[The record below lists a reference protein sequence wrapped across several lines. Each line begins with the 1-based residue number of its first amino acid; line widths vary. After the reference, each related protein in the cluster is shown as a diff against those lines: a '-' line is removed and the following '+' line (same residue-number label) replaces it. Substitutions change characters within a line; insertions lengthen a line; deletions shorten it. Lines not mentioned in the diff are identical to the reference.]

1 MRSSS
6 RSLTFLIAC
15 ALLLVAAPAASAGG
29 AVDPEDLVPPP
40 PPGAT
45 CTALGASQVIC
56 QTLVTFIDVDAPPF
70 PIACG
75 TVLQSAV
82 YNNRGTRWYEDGLL
96 TRRLIH
102 GTWDGRWYIDPA
114 GPSVPISGHWQTSTV
129 WTTPG
134 DNATMVETFHGLHA
148 NGSAI
153 GIGSALHLS
162 GFIEPDGTVHGLNTI
177 DDPVGQISPESVAVL
192 GELLC
197 D

>member
-1 MRSSS
+1 MRSPS
-6 RSLTFLIAC
+6 RSLTFLLAC
-15 ALLLVAAPAASAGG
+15 ASLLVAPPAASAGG
-29 AVDPEDLVPPP
+29 NVDPGDLVPPP
-40 PPGAT
+40 PPGAA
-45 CTALGASQVIC
+45 CTDLGASRVIC
-56 QTLVTFIDVDAPPF
+56 QTLVTFVDVDAPLF

-82 YNNRGTRWYEDGLL
+82 SSNRGTRWYEDGLL

-102 GTWDGRWYIDPA
+102 GTFDGRWYLDPA

-134 DNATMVETFHGLHA
+134 DDTTEVETFHGLHA
-148 NGSAI
+148 AGSAI
-153 GIGSALHLS
+153 GIGPALHLA
-162 GFIEPDGTVHGLNTI
+162 GFIEPDGSVHGLNTI
-177 DDPVGQISPESVAVL
+177 DEPIGQISPESVAVL